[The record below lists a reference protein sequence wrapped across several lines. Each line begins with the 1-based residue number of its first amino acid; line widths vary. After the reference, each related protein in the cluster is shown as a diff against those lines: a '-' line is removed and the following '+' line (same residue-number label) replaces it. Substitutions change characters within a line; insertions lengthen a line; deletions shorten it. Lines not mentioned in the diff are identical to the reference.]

1 MRVLE
6 RVVDFEFLVLA
17 EGECVVGEDFDAF
30 DVAQRTDEVAGAYEG
45 FVIVAD
51 AWHEHVADPDG
62 LLDAV
67 KVAEKIDDVLVA
79 VAREFLVRV
88 GVDVLDVH
96 EQEIGGFH
104 QSLELCKRLT
114 CAPECDSARVDA
126 CVDSRRFCRFEE
138 FNHEVDLCEW
148 FAAAYG
154 DAAVGSP
161 VGLVAHGFFQQ
172 VFGAHFER
180 SVLCPVCAFRSEI
193 PCFRVVAELA
203 AHGTALQKYDK
214 ADSRSIDRSERF
226 ELVDSSESH
235 AVKIKKSCSALK

>member
-1 MRVLE
+1 M
-6 RVVDFEFLVLA
+6 
-17 EGECVVGEDFDAF
+17 
-30 DVAQRTDEVAGAYEG
+30 
-45 FVIVAD
+45 
-51 AWHEHVADPDG
+51 ADPDG

-67 KVAEKIDDVLVA
+67 KVAEKLDDVFVT

-104 QSLELCKRLT
+104 QPFELCKLFA
-114 CAPECDSARVDA
+114 CAPERDSARVDA

-180 SVLCPVCAFRSEI
+180 SVLCPVCAFRPEI

-203 AHGTALQKYDK
+203 AHGAALRKDDK
-214 ADSRSIDRSERF
+214 SNSRSIDRAERF
-226 ELVDSSESH
+226 KLIDSSESH
-235 AVKIKKSCSALK
+235 AVKIKNCVFVLRGIFCGVL

>member
-30 DVAQRTDEVAGAYEG
+30 DVAQRTDEVAGTREG
-45 FVIVAD
+45 FVVVAD

-79 VAREFLVRV
+79 VAREFFV
-88 GVDVLDVH
+88 GFGIDVLDVH
-96 EQEIGGFH
+96 EQEVGGFH

-126 CVDSRRFCRFEE
+126 RVDSRRFCRLEE

-180 SVLCPVCAFRSEI
+180 SVLCPVCAFRPEI

-214 ADSRSIDRSERF
+214 ADSWSIDRSERF

-235 AVKIKKSCSALK
+235 AVKIKKSYSA

>member
-1 MRVLE
+1 MR
-6 RVVDFEFLVLA
+6 
-17 EGECVVGEDFDAF
+17 
-30 DVAQRTDEVAGAYEG
+30 EG
-45 FVIVAD
+45 FVVIAN
-51 AWHEHVADPDG
+51 ARHEHVADPDG

-67 KVAEKIDDVLVA
+67 KVAEKLDDVFVT

-104 QSLELCKRLT
+104 QPFELCKLFA
-114 CAPECDSARVDA
+114 CAPERDSARVDA

-138 FNHEVDLCEW
+138 FNHEVDLCKR

-154 DAAVGSP
+154 DATIGSP

-172 VFGAHFER
+172 VFCRNFER
-180 SVLCPVCAFRSEI
+180 AVRGSVCAFRPEI

-203 AHGTALQKYDK
+203 AHGATLRKDDK
-214 ADSRSIDRSERF
+214 SNSRSIDRSERF
-226 ELVDSSESH
+226 KLIDSSESH
-235 AVKIKKSCSALK
+235 DAKIKNCVFVLRGIFCGVL